1 MIVMVFGIDFV
12 ARLSGI
18 VGTLFLRINLN
29 VWRVWKFQTH
39 VNFSNQN
46 SRGARNVALELFVGT
61 KDRCCEG

>member
-29 VWRVWKFQTH
+29 VWR
-39 VNFSNQN
+39 
-46 SRGARNVALELFVGT
+46 ALEISNA
-61 KDRCCEG
+61 CELLKPEFEGCAKWGIGVVRWDERQVL